1 MLGQVRLC
9 KESKW
14 GQLRSDQRLIFK
26 KERLIVEIGSQN
38 FWLSWHLSPNS
49 LSTTL
54 LNWRNELLKY
64 L

>member
-38 FWLSWHLSPNS
+38 FWLSWH
-49 LSTTL
+49 
-54 LNWRNELLKY
+54 
-64 L
+64 